1 MHSIRTS
8 PLSRQRWNG
17 MADGEANPHSVQ
29 AVQYLDDLL
38 NKTLH
43 LHITD
48 GRMFVGQLKCT
59 DNERNII
66 LAMTHEY
73 RQPSQ
78 ADVKLAA
85 ERHEKG
91 GFAGNV
97 KVDMRKRFLGLVVVP
112 GQYIEKMEVE
122 G

>member
-1 MHSIRTS
+1 
-8 PLSRQRWNG
+8 
-17 MADGEANPHSVQ
+17 MADGEANPDSVQ
-29 AVQYLDDLL
+29 AVQYLNDLL

-91 GFAGNV
+91 GLSGNV
-97 KVDMRKRFLGLVVVP
+97 KVGMRKRFLGLVVVP
-112 GQYIEKMEVE
+112 GQYIEKVE
-122 G
+122 SCWTTSITSQI